1 MQLHEVPVQHKSSVV
16 STRFFDLH
24 YFCYMAP
31 LKHCTEEI
39 QLSQKLH
46 KVLGQLLVTFFC
58 DSKQL
63 LLRRLW
69 SKFKGA
75 LLTIIVVKDLATR
88 ARGPSSDVFMLY
100 YVCSCCKEPF
110 GVFFC

>member
-75 LLTIIVVKDLATR
+75 LFDHLYMMRELVTR
-88 ARGPSSDVFMLY
+88 T
-100 YVCSCCKEPF
+100 
-110 GVFFC
+110 